1 MECFSDLE
9 RHTIQSSTAVQ
20 SVEELYVPMSSFP
33 GHIVQWEKRHASMST
48 VCHPLF
54 NKKGSRRKYIMY
66 LLICAEE
73 TQEILETKETGYI

>member
-1 MECFSDLE
+1 
-9 RHTIQSSTAVQ
+9 
-20 SVEELYVPMSSFP
+20 
-33 GHIVQWEKRHASMST
+33 MST

-73 TQEILETKETGYI
+73 TQEILETKETGYIQRMAEFRVESKEEQEWGIGDK